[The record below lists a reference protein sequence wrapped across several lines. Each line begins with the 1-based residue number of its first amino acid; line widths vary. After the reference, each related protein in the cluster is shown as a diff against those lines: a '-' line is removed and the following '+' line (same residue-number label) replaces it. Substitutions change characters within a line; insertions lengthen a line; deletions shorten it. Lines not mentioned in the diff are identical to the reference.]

1 MSKPKAPRRLPDNE
15 AQAVGRMLRTSD
27 RKLNL
32 VAQSIRGKSAS
43 KALAELS
50 FSPKRIAQSVK
61 KILQSAVANA
71 ENNHNLDVDDL
82 IVSEAYV
89 GKNIMMKRQL
99 LTLPSVCLKCKLPLS
114 EKFLLLKKLLTN
126 SPARSL

>member
-89 GKNIMMKRQL
+89 GKNIMMKRFHARGRGKGARIL
-99 LTLPSVCLKCKLPLS
+99 NPFS
-114 EKFLLLKKLLTN
+114 EITIIVRQ
-126 SPARSL
+126 PQEETA

>member
-82 IVSEAYV
+82 IVSEAWV
-89 GKNIMMKRQL
+89 GKNIMMKRFHARGRGKGARI
-99 LTLPSVCLKCKLPLS
+99 LKPFS
-114 EKFLLLKKLLTN
+114 EITIIVRQ
-126 SPARSL
+126 PQEETA

>member
-1 MSKPKAPRRLPDNE
+1 MSKPKSERRLPDNE

-43 KALAELS
+43 KALAELT

-71 ENNHNLDVDDL
+71 ENNHNLDVDAL
-82 IVSEAYV
+82 VVAEASV
-89 GKNIMMKRQL
+89 GKALSMKRFATRARGRSSRIVKPFSRL
-99 LTLPSVCLKCKLPLS
+99 RVVVREVE
-114 EKFLLLKKLLTN
+114 EKD
-126 SPARSL
+126 A

>member
-43 KALAELS
+43 KALAELT

-82 IVSEAYV
+82 IVSEAWV
-89 GKNIMMKRQL
+89 GKNIVLKRFHARGRGRGARI
-99 LTLPSVCLKCKLPLS
+99 LKPFS
-114 EKFLLLKKLLTN
+114 EITIVVRQ
-126 SPARSL
+126 PQEETA

>member
-1 MSKPKAPRRLPDNE
+1 MSKPKTPRRLPDNE

-50 FSPKRIAQSVK
+50 FSTKRIAQSVK

-82 IVSEAYV
+82 IVSEAWV
-89 GKNIMMKRQL
+89 GKNIMMKRFHARGRGKGARI
-99 LTLPSVCLKCKLPLS
+99 LKPFS
-114 EKFLLLKKLLTN
+114 EITIVVRQ
-126 SPARSL
+126 PQEETA

>member
-1 MSKPKAPRRLPDNE
+1 MSKPKTERRLPENE

-32 VAQSIRGKSAS
+32 VAQQIRGKSAA
-43 KALAELS
+43 KAIAELT

-61 KILQSAVANA
+61 KVLQSAVANA

-82 IVSEAYV
+82 IVSEAWV
-89 GKNIMMKRQL
+89 GKNIVLKRFHARGRGKG
-99 LTLPSVCLKCKLPLS
+99 SRILKPFS
-114 EKFLLLKKLLTN
+114 EITIVVRQ
-126 SPARSL
+126 PQEETA

>member
-1 MSKPKAPRRLPDNE
+1 MSKPKAERRLPENE

-32 VAQSIRGKSAS
+32 VAQQIRGKTAA
-43 KALAELS
+43 KAIAELT

-61 KILQSAVANA
+61 KVLQSAVANA

-82 IVSEAYV
+82 IVSEAWV
-89 GKNIMMKRQL
+89 GKNIVLKRFHARGRGKGARI
-99 LTLPSVCLKCKLPLS
+99 LKPFS
-114 EKFLLLKKLLTN
+114 QITIVVRQPQEET
-126 SPARSL
+126 A

>member
-1 MSKPKAPRRLPDNE
+1 MSKPKSERRLPDNE

-43 KALAELS
+43 KALAELT
-50 FSPKRIAQSVK
+50 FSPKRIAQNVK

-89 GKNIMMKRQL
+89 GKNIMMKRFHARGRGKGARI
-99 LTLPSVCLKCKLPLS
+99 LKPVS
-114 EKFLLLKKLLTN
+114 EITIIVRQ
-126 SPARSL
+126 PQEETA